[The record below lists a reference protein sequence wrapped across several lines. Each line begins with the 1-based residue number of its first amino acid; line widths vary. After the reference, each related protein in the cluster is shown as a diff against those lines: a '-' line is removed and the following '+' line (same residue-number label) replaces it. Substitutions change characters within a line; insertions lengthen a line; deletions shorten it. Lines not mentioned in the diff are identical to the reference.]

1 MKPFLCCLLAATA
14 ACDVTDD
21 RPETLAY
28 ITETILAPS
37 CGTAE
42 CHSSMVKQK
51 GYAFDSVENAQDA
64 IASLPLI
71 DVCATPP
78 CAGAD
83 ANSYLLTVITTK
95 DVEGD
100 RMPLDEPLANKD
112 IVLIANWIT
121 DGAEGYTPPSPGQ
134 N

>member
-1 MKPFLCCLLAATA
+1 MKPYLLCLLAATA

-42 CHSSMVKQK
+42 CHSSMIKEK
-51 GYAFDSVENAQDA
+51 GYAFDSVEAAQDS

-78 CAGAD
+78 CPGAD
-83 ANSYLLTVITTK
+83 ANSYLLTVITTQ
-95 DVEGD
+95 DIEGD

-121 DGAEGYTPPSPGQ
+121 DGADGYTPPQGP